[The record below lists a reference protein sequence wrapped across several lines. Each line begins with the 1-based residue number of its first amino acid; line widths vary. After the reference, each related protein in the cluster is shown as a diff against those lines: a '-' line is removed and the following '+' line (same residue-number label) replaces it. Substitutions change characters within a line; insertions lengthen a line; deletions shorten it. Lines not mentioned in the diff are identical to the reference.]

1 MKFSIILPCFNSKSY
16 INKCVDSILSQSFS
30 DYELIVI
37 DDGSTDGT
45 SQILDEYASTYP
57 HIHVHHFSN
66 AGVSI
71 ARKRGISLATGE
83 YSIFV
88 TLTTLLNLI
97 IWRISMRVSLSTIIL
112 ISFGVRS
119 I

>member
-57 HIHVHHFSN
+57 
-66 AGVSI
+66 
-71 ARKRGISLATGE
+71 
-83 YSIFV
+83 
-88 TLTTLLNLI
+88 LTF
-97 IWRISMRVSLSTIIL
+97 MSTIL
-112 ISFGVRS
+112 AMLVFLSLGSVAS
-119 I
+119 PLLLVSTLSL

>member
-45 SQILDEYASTYP
+45 SQILDTNTHRP
-57 HIHVHHFSN
+57 I
-66 AGVSI
+66 
-71 ARKRGISLATGE
+71 
-83 YSIFV
+83 
-88 TLTTLLNLI
+88 LTF
-97 IWRISMRVSLSTIIL
+97 MSTIL
-112 ISFGVRS
+112 AMLVFLSLGSVAS
-119 I
+119 PLLLVSTLSL

>member
-45 SQILDEYASTYP
+45 SQILDE
-57 HIHVHHFSN
+57 
-66 AGVSI
+66 
-71 ARKRGISLATGE
+71 
-83 YSIFV
+83 
-88 TLTTLLNLI
+88 
-97 IWRISMRVSLSTIIL
+97 
-112 ISFGVRS
+112 
-119 I
+119 